1 MVKATSVD
9 LAEAMRV
16 VVTRAECGFDKEER
30 YNIDCAIQY
39 FDDEFRQLDD
49 RVRTGIVATSTSFL
63 NQFQEYRAARVFCPA
78 KSERTIIS
86 MDKLIDEGEIILMDI
101 ESPALARSMGTIVKL
116 HYEQS
121 ILNRL
126 SDKRRG
132 TERPALLICDE
143 YQDVVTCGG
152 GNAIGDDRFQAKCRE
167 ANAVFIAAAQSLSS
181 IMNTVGKEKA
191 ARELIQNFRTRIAFH
206 SSDVATIKDFQEL
219 AGQREYERTSHS
231 FSETSQSPTRNLV
244 LGGFDSANA
253 NISESISV
261 SNQKEFE
268 VTGREFT
275 RLETFESYALV
286 FDGTRTVFRK
296 LFLKPYY
303 LAKKESLQ
311 KDVVKT
317 KITGSQ
323 PSLLKKSTALL
334 VLTLFAT
341 FSISFRANAFPSVCE
356 IIKQPQFRECL
367 SWIVTPVTCGVPPH
381 PCASIS
387 YYVPQSFLE
396 TTTGTGLSHFS
407 DYPGAA
413 SQLAS
418 IPKMPFGTVDD
429 DDSQAFQARSIA
441 VPYASVVLAGLP
453 CGGTRSPKFCFD
465 AMSEHFGQH
474 WNTGSGDLTQP
485 TFLAWKLSPK
495 ACLLTGAIGAASTL
509 TAEDSVMC
517 SIPLTGKLT
526 FPPSQLPVCTP
537 WGVMYPRYGTI
548 AGPSEIVGAL
558 AVAERIKSLGVEVLH
573 SMPSSPDE
581 KWQLIS
587 PNASMCFREF
597 EHVPSLEGLKLV
609 NNRERTMGHDLN
621 GNLVATWKRVS
632 CIKEL
637 AEVPFY
643 EAELAIL
650 QSVCQGSK

>member
-16 VVTRAECGFDKEER
+16 KVNAKGSAFDEEEK
-30 YNIDCAIQY
+30 YNIECAIQY

-63 NQFQEYRAARVFCPA
+63 NQFQEFRAARVFCPP
-78 KSERTIIS
+78 KDKRTIVS
-86 MDKLIDEGEIILMDI
+86 MDQLIDDGEIILMDI

-121 ILNRL
+121 ILSRL
-126 SDKRRG
+126 NDSRRG
-132 TERPALLICDE
+132 TTRPALLVCDE

-167 ANAVFIAAAQSLSS
+167 ANAVFIVAAQSISS

-206 SSDVATIKDFQEL
+206 SSDIATIKDFQEL

-231 FSETSQSPTRNLV
+231 FTETSQSPTRNLV
-244 LGGFDSANA
+244 LGGFDSSSA

-268 VTGREFT
+268 VTGKEFT
-275 RLETFESYALV
+275 RLEIFEAYALV
-286 FDGTRTVFRK
+286 FDGARTVFQK

-303 LAKKESLQ
+303 LEKKETLQ
-311 KDVVKT
+311 KDIVIVKAA
-317 KITGSQ
+317 S
-323 PSLLKKSTALL
+323 KKVGWWRSGTVTA
-334 VLTLFAT
+334 TLAFAA
-341 FSISFRANAFPSVCE
+341 FALPFQAHAFPSICE
-356 IIKQPQFRECL
+356 IVKQPQFQECL
-367 SWIVTPVTCGVPPH
+367 SWTVTPVVCGVPPH

-387 YYVPQSFLE
+387 YFVPQSFLE

-407 DYPGAA
+407 DFPGAA

-418 IPKMPFGTVDD
+418 IPKMPFGAVDD
-429 DDSQAFQARSIA
+429 EDAHAFQARSIA

-465 AMSEHFGQH
+465 AMSEHFGKH
-474 WNTGSGDLTQP
+474 WNTGSGDLNQP
-485 TFLAWKLSPK
+485 AFLAWKLSPK
-495 ACLLTGAIGAASTL
+495 ACLLKGAIGAASTSFATDL
-509 TAEDSVMC
+509 MMC
-517 SIPLTGKLT
+517 SVPLTSPT
-526 FPPSQLPVCTP
+526 FPPSQMPVCTP
-537 WGVMYPRYGTI
+537 WGVMFPRYGTI
-548 AGPSEIVGAL
+548 TGGSEIIGAL
-558 AVAERIKSLGVEVLH
+558 AVAARIKSLAVEVLH

-597 EHVPSLEGLKLV
+597 EHVPSLETLKLV
-609 NNRERTMGHDLN
+609 NNRDRTMGRDLN

-632 CIKEL
+632 CVKEL

-643 EAELAIL
+643 VAELALL
-650 QSVCQGSK
+650 QAVCQGSK

>member
-9 LAEAMRV
+9 LAEAMRIV
-16 VVTRAECGFDKEER
+16 MKAENCKFDEEEK
-30 YNIDCAIQY
+30 YNIECAVQY

-63 NQFQEYRAARVFCPA
+63 NQFQEFRAARVFCPE
-78 KSERTIIS
+78 KKERTIVS
-86 MDKLIDEGEIILMDI
+86 MDKLIDDGEIILMDI

-126 SDKRRG
+126 SDSQRG

-167 ANAVFIAAAQSLSS
+167 ANAVFIAAAQSISS

-206 SSDVATIKDFQEL
+206 SSDLATIKDFQEL
-219 AGQREYERTSHS
+219 AGQREYERASHS
-231 FSETSQSPTRNLV
+231 FTETSQSPTRNLV
-244 LGGFDSANA
+244 LGGYDSANA
-253 NISESISV
+253 NISESISM

-286 FDGTRTVFRK
+286 FDGTRTVFQK

-303 LAKKESLQ
+303 LE
-311 KDVVKT
+311 
-317 KITGSQ
+317 
-323 PSLLKKSTALL
+323 KKSTLQKEIVTDKSAAFKAHWWKKSKALVAIPL
-334 VLTLFAT
+334 VAA
-341 FSISFRANAFPSVCE
+341 FSMSLRANAFPSVCE

-367 SWIVTPVTCGVPPH
+367 SWMVTPVTCGVPPH

-387 YYVPQSFLE
+387 YYVPQTFIE
-396 TTTGTGLSHFS
+396 ATTGVGLSHFA

-413 SQLAS
+413 SQLAA
-418 IPKMPFGTVDD
+418 IPKMPFGAVDD
-429 DDSQAFQARSIA
+429 EDSQAFQARSIV
-441 VPYASVVLAGLP
+441 VPYASIVLAGLP

-465 AMSEHFGQH
+465 AMSEHFGAH
-474 WNTGSGDLTQP
+474 WNTGSGDLSQP

-495 ACLLTGAIGAASTL
+495 ACLLTGAVGAVSTSVA
-509 TAEDSVMC
+509 TDSMMC
-517 SIPLTGKLT
+517 STSLGSVP
-526 FPPSQLPVCTP
+526 FPPSQMPVCTP
-537 WGVMYPRYGTI
+537 WGVMFPRYGTI
-548 AGPSEIVGAL
+548 VGGSEMIGAL
-558 AVAERIKSLGVEVLH
+558 AIAERIKSLGVEVLH
-573 SMPSSPDE
+573 SMPSSIDE

-597 EHVPSLEGLKLV
+597 EHIPSLEGLKLV
-609 NNRERTMGHDLN
+609 NNRERTMGRDLN

-643 EAELAIL
+643 EGELAIL

>member
-16 VVTRAECGFDKEER
+16 KVNAKGSAFDEEEK
-30 YNIDCAIQY
+30 YNIECAIQY

-63 NQFQEYRAARVFCPA
+63 NQFQEFRAARVFCPP
-78 KSERTIIS
+78 KDKRTIVS
-86 MDKLIDEGEIILMDI
+86 MDQLIDDGEIILMDI

-126 SDKRRG
+126 NDSRRG
-132 TERPALLICDE
+132 TTRPALLVCDE

-167 ANAVFIAAAQSLSS
+167 ANAVFIVAAQSISS

-206 SSDVATIKDFQEL
+206 SSDIATIKDFQEL

-231 FSETSQSPTRNLV
+231 FTETSQSPTRNLV
-244 LGGFDSANA
+244 LGGFDSSSA

-268 VTGREFT
+268 VTGKEFT
-275 RLETFESYALV
+275 RLEIFEAYALV
-286 FDGTRTVFRK
+286 FDGARTVFQK

-303 LAKKESLQ
+303 LEKKETLQ
-311 KDVVKT
+311 KDIVKV
-317 KITGSQ
+317 KSA
-323 PSLLKKSTALL
+323 SKKASWWRNGTVTA
-334 VLTLFAT
+334 TLAFAALAL
-341 FSISFRANAFPSVCE
+341 SNRAQAFPSICE
-356 IIKQPQFRECL
+356 IVKQPQFQECL
-367 SWIVTPVTCGVPPH
+367 SWTVTPVMCGVPPH

-387 YYVPQSFLE
+387 YFVPQSFLE

-407 DYPGAA
+407 DFPGAA

-418 IPKMPFGTVDD
+418 IPKMPFGAVDD
-429 DDSQAFQARSIA
+429 EDAQAFQARSIA

-465 AMSEHFGQH
+465 AMSEHFGKH

-485 TFLAWKLSPK
+485 AFLAWKLSPK
-495 ACLLTGAIGAASTL
+495 ACLLKGAIGATSTSFAS
-509 TAEDSVMC
+509 DSMMC
-517 SIPLTGKLT
+517 SVPLTSPI
-526 FPPSQLPVCTP
+526 FPPSQMPVCTP
-537 WGVMYPRYGTI
+537 WGVMFPRYGTI
-548 AGPSEIVGAL
+548 TGGSEIIGAL
-558 AVAERIKSLGVEVLH
+558 AVAARIKSLAVEVLH

-597 EHVPSLEGLKLV
+597 EHVPSLEALKLV
-609 NNRERTMGHDLN
+609 NNRDRTMGRDLN

-632 CIKEL
+632 CVKEL

-643 EAELAIL
+643 VAELALL